1 MVAYALPIADDDV
14 PSTYTEAISNSDG
27 VKWKQAMNEEMQS
40 LHKNRT
46 WEFMS
51 LPKGKKAI
59 GCKWVYAKKEG
70 FPGKNEI
77 RYKARLVAKGYA
89 QKEGIDYNEVFSPVV
104 KHSSIR
110 ILLALVAQYDLE
122 LVQLDVKTA
131 FLHGDLEEEIYMTQP
146 DGFKVADKENWVCK
160 LTKSLYGLK
169 QSPRQW
175 YKRFDQFMKGQRY
188 TRSKFDHCV
197 YFQKLQEGSFIY
209 LLLYVD
215 DMLIASKSKVEIERL
230 KTQLNLE
237 FEMKDL
243 GEAKKILGMEI
254 WRDRA
259 HDRVSLSQ
267 KQYLKKV
274 LQQFGMNEQTKP
286 VSTPL
291 ASHFKLSAQLSPSTN
306 TEREY
311 MLQVPYSNA
320 VGSLMY
326 SMVCTRPD
334 ISQAVSI
341 VSRYMHNP
349 GKGHWQAVKW
359 ILRYIQKTVD
369 VGLLFKQDNTLGKG
383 VIGYVDSDY
392 AGDLDKRR
400 STTGYVFTLA
410 GGPISW
416 KSTLQSTVALSTTE
430 AEYMAVTEAVKE
442 AIWLQGMVK
451 TLGLDQEHINMY
463 CDSQS
468 AIHLAKNQVYHART
482 KHIDVRFHFVREI
495 IEEGKICLQKIK
507 TADNPADMMTK
518 VVTTIKFEHCLNL
531 INILQV

>member
-1 MVAYALPIADDDV
+1 MYA
-14 PSTYTEAISNSDG
+14 
-27 VKWKQAMNEEMQS
+27 
-40 LHKNRT
+40 
-46 WEFMS
+46 
-51 LPKGKKAI
+51 
-59 GCKWVYAKKEG
+59 
-70 FPGKNEI
+70 
-77 RYKARLVAKGYA
+77 
-89 QKEGIDYNEVFSPVV
+89 
-104 KHSSIR
+104 
-110 ILLALVAQYDLE
+110 
-122 LVQLDVKTA
+122 
-131 FLHGDLEEEIYMTQP
+131 
-146 DGFKVADKENWVCK
+146 
-160 LTKSLYGLK
+160 
-169 QSPRQW
+169 
-175 YKRFDQFMKGQRY
+175 
-188 TRSKFDHCV
+188 
-197 YFQKLQEGSFIY
+197 
-209 LLLYVD
+209 
-215 DMLIASKSKVEIERL
+215 
-230 KTQLNLE
+230 
-237 FEMKDL
+237 
-243 GEAKKILGMEI
+243 
-254 WRDRA
+254 
-259 HDRVSLSQ
+259 
-267 KQYLKKV
+267 
-274 LQQFGMNEQTKP
+274 
-286 VSTPL
+286 
-291 ASHFKLSAQLSPSTN
+291 
-306 TEREY
+306 
-311 MLQVPYSNA
+311 
-320 VGSLMY
+320 
-326 SMVCTRPD
+326 MVCTRPD

-442 AIWLQGMVK
+442 AIWLQGMAK
-451 TLGLDQEHINMY
+451 TLGLVQEHINVY

-531 INILQV
+531 INILHV